1 MNEKLVIIPK
11 LVTSGK
17 KMMTIVLFVIACIL
31 LLLST
36 FVSPLLFFL
45 PAILVMVLWV
55 WQGFFSNVE
64 FEYTY
69 FDGDLRF
76 AKIRNKAKRKKIA
89 DVNMEDVLILAPKGD
104 RGVYK
109 YENDKNLKCIN
120 LTSGRADAKV
130 YELIVKNEEGFM
142 RIEFEPDEEMLNA
155 MMVKYA
161 RIIVK

>member
-17 KMMTIVLFVIACIL
+17 KIMTILLFVIACIL

-89 DVNMEDVLILAPKGD
+89 DINMEDVVILAPKGD

>member
-76 AKIRNKAKRKKIA
+76 AKIKNKAKRKKIA
-89 DVNMEDVLILAPKGD
+89 DINMDDVVILAPKGD

>member
-17 KMMTIVLFVIACIL
+17 KIMTIVLFVIACIL

-76 AKIRNKAKRKKIA
+76 AKIKNKAKRKKIA
-89 DVNMEDVLILAPKGD
+89 DINMEDVVILAPKGD

-142 RIEFEPDEEMLNA
+142 RIEFEPDEEILNA

>member
-17 KMMTIVLFVIACIL
+17 KIMTIVLFVIACIL

-89 DVNMEDVLILAPKGD
+89 DINMEDVVILAPKGD

>member
-76 AKIRNKAKRKKIA
+76 AKIKNKAKRKKIA
-89 DVNMEDVLILAPKGD
+89 DINMEDVVILAPKGD

>member
-76 AKIRNKAKRKKIA
+76 AKIKNKAKRKKIA
-89 DVNMEDVLILAPKGD
+89 DINMEDVVILAPKGD

-142 RIEFEPDEEMLNA
+142 RIEFEPDEEILNA

>member
-89 DVNMEDVLILAPKGD
+89 DINMEDVVILAPKGD

-142 RIEFEPDEEMLNA
+142 RIEFEPDEEILNA

>member
-89 DVNMEDVLILAPKGD
+89 DINMEDVVILAPKGD

>member
-17 KMMTIVLFVIACIL
+17 KIMTIVLFVIACIL

-76 AKIRNKAKRKKIA
+76 AKIKNKAKRKKIA
-89 DVNMEDVLILAPKGD
+89 DINMEDVVILAPKGD

-142 RIEFEPDEEMLNA
+142 RIEFAPDEEILNA

>member
-11 LVTSGK
+11 LITSGK
-17 KMMTIVLFVIACIL
+17 KIMTIVLFVIACIL

-45 PAILVMVLWV
+45 PAILVVVLWV

-76 AKIRNKAKRKKIA
+76 AKIKNKAKRKKIA
-89 DVNMEDVLILAPKGD
+89 DINMEDVVILAPKGD

>member
-17 KMMTIVLFVIACIL
+17 KIMTIVLFVIACIL

-76 AKIRNKAKRKKIA
+76 AKIKNKAKRKKIA
-89 DVNMEDVLILAPKGD
+89 DINMEDVVILAPKGD
-104 RGVYK
+104 RGGYK
-109 YENDKNLKCIN
+109 YESDKNLKCIN

>member
-17 KMMTIVLFVIACIL
+17 KIMTIVLFVIACIL

-45 PAILVMVLWV
+45 PAILVVVLWV

-76 AKIRNKAKRKKIA
+76 AKIKNKAKRKKIA
-89 DVNMEDVLILAPKGD
+89 DINMEDVVILAPKGD

>member
-36 FVSPLLFFL
+36 FVSPFLFFL

-89 DVNMEDVLILAPKGD
+89 DINMEDVVILAPKGD

>member
-17 KMMTIVLFVIACIL
+17 KIMTIVLFVIACIL

-64 FEYTY
+64 YEYTY

-76 AKIRNKAKRKKIA
+76 AKIKNKAKRKKIA
-89 DVNMEDVLILAPKGD
+89 DINMEDVVILAPKGD

-142 RIEFEPDEEMLNA
+142 RIEFEPDEEILNA

>member
-1 MNEKLVIIPK
+1 
-11 LVTSGK
+11 
-17 KMMTIVLFVIACIL
+17 MTILLFVIACIL

-89 DVNMEDVLILAPKGD
+89 DINMEDVVILAPKGD

>member
-64 FEYTY
+64 YEYTY

-76 AKIRNKAKRKKIA
+76 AKIKNKAKRKKIA
-89 DVNMEDVLILAPKGD
+89 DINMEDVVILAPKGD

>member
-17 KMMTIVLFVIACIL
+17 KIMTIVLFVIACIL

-76 AKIRNKAKRKKIA
+76 AKIKNKAKRKKIA
-89 DVNMEDVLILAPKGD
+89 DINMEDVVILAPKGD

>member
-17 KMMTIVLFVIACIL
+17 KIMTIVLFVIACIL

-76 AKIRNKAKRKKIA
+76 AKIKNKAKRKKIA
-89 DVNMEDVLILAPKGD
+89 DINMEDVVILAPKGD

-109 YENDKNLKCIN
+109 YENDKNLKGIN

-130 YELIVKNEEGFM
+130 YELIEKNEEGFM
-142 RIEFEPDEEMLNA
+142 RIEFEPDEEILNA

>member
-76 AKIRNKAKRKKIA
+76 AKIKNKAKRKKIA
-89 DVNMEDVLILAPKGD
+89 DINMEDVVILAPKGD

-120 LTSGRADAKV
+120 LTSGRADVKV

>member
-89 DVNMEDVLILAPKGD
+89 DINMEDVVILAPKGD

-130 YELIVKNEEGFM
+130 YELIVKNEEGFV
-142 RIEFEPDEEMLNA
+142 RIEFEPDEEILNA

-161 RIIVK
+161 RIIVT

>member
-89 DVNMEDVLILAPKGD
+89 DINMEDVVILAPKGD

-155 MMVKYA
+155 MMVK
-161 RIIVK
+161 

>member
-76 AKIRNKAKRKKIA
+76 AKIKNKAKRKKIA